1 MFKHLNEPK
10 VGNIFRLLAFL
21 MFFVL
26 FGCSLVLTGENSM
39 GFSDENIYF
48 KRDSVLYNA
57 AALLGAALFFFFFG
71 KVSVFFRQKWK
82 RNILLA
88 VCCVIAAAISFYWVS
103 GCGAGPVADQ
113 AQVVAYAADFNQGDF
128 SGLQKGSYVAKY
140 PQQLGMITF
149 LRLLFL
155 LFGEENY
162 FSFQVFSIVSV
173 CILLIAGCMMVREL
187 SGNDEKAELYYLFFS
202 MTCFPMYAYTSFV
215 YGDLVSVPF
224 VFLAVWALLSA
235 FRKFRIWKLVGMGL
249 SIGFA
254 VMLRTNVLIAVIA
267 MVIVVLVKFLFGSKR
282 QALACGTAILLGIFL
297 FRSSV
302 DALYAAKRDK
312 EAESIPAICYVVMGL
327 NDDNSH
333 PGWYNSYGVELFEKN
348 QFDAE
353 ATSRQAF
360 ADLRSYV
367 GVFAGNP
374 FYMVDFF
381 ARKMNSQ
388 WNAPMYQSLAMND
401 YLVAEQSPLIAEI
414 YSGEGIG
421 AFLEE
426 YMQLYQLV
434 IYGSIL
440 ILLITGKKSGE
451 GIEGYTLLIGVFGG
465 FLFSMMWEAKTR
477 YVFPY
482 LLMMLPYAALGLR
495 AFAARMDGLGRRLKR
510 KKETGEKDSIASTDA
525 FPYNGEN
532 SKKEELSQW

>member
-10 VGNIFRLLAFL
+10 VGKIFRLLAFL

-26 FGCSLVLTGENSM
+26 FGSSLVLTGENSM
-39 GFSDENIYF
+39 GFSDENIYL
-48 KRDSVLYNA
+48 KRDSVLFNA
-57 AALLGAALFFFFFG
+57 AALLGAGLFFSFFG
-71 KVSVFFRQKWK
+71 KFASFFREKWK
-82 RNILLA
+82 RNLLLA
-88 VCCVIAAAISFYWVS
+88 VCCAIAAGISFYWVTN
-103 GCGAGPVADQ
+103 CGAGPVADQ

-128 SGLQKGSYVAKY
+128 SGLQKGNYVAKY
-140 PQQLGMITF
+140 PQQLGLITF

-162 FSFQVFSIVSV
+162 FAFQVFSILCV
-173 CILLIAGCMMVREL
+173 CILLIAGCMIVREL
-187 SGNDEKAELYYLFFS
+187 SRGDAGTELYYLFLS

-215 YGDLVSVPF
+215 YGDLVSVTF

-254 VMLRTNVLIAVIA
+254 VMLRTNVLIVVIA
-267 MVIVVLVKFLFGSKR
+267 MLIVVLVKLLVGRNR
-282 QALACGTAILLGIFL
+282 QALACGAAILFGVFL

-302 DALYAAKRDK
+302 DALYADKRDK
-312 EAESIPAICYVVMGL
+312 EAESIPAICYIVMGL

-360 ADLRSYV
+360 ADLCSYA
-367 GVFAGNP
+367 GVFAHDP
-374 FYMVDFF
+374 LYMADFF

-388 WNAPMYQSLAMND
+388 WNAPMYQGIAMND

-414 YSGEGIG
+414 YSREGFG
-421 AFLEE
+421 ALLEE
-426 YMQLYQLV
+426 YMQLYQLL

-440 ILLITGKKSGE
+440 FLLFSRGKSDE

-465 FLFSMMWEAKTR
+465 FLFSLMWEAKTR

-482 LLMMLPYAALGLR
+482 FLMMLPYAALGLR
-495 AFAARMDGLGRRLKR
+495 ALTGWMKDFKLRLKR
-510 KKETGEKDSIASTDA
+510 RRQEK
-525 FPYNGEN
+525 
-532 SKKEELSQW
+532 